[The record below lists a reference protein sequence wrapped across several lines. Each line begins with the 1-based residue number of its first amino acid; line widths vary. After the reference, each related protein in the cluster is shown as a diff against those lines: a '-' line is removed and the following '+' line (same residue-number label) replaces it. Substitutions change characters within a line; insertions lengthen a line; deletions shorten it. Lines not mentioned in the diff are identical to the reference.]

1 MYSDP
6 QVSVICDVY
15 NHGPYIRNAL
25 EGFVMQKT
33 NFSFEVLVH
42 DDASTDDSADIIRE
56 YEQKYPNLIKPI
68 YQSENQYSQKVPIDR
83 TYQIPRIKG
92 KYVATC
98 EGDDYW
104 TDPMKLQK
112 QYDFMEA
119 NPDYSMCTCSVVWLD
134 MRTNKQVNL
143 CRTGF
148 DKDVSLEEIIL
159 EKKGRIFQ
167 YATFFLKRE
176 VFCSRPEWTKHFGV
190 GDTPLAMNA
199 ALCGKVRM
207 LADTMA
213 VYRNHA
219 AGSWTSKIDM
229 DTSYKAAAIQ
239 RMIGGLTEFN
249 EQTQYQ
255 YADVVSFRIKHNR
268 YNIERL
274 NRDLNALRA
283 GELREIYE
291 SRGFKGRVSDV
302 LYCKAP
308 RLQAFI
314 MRILA
319 R

>member
-1 MYSDP
+1 MNQDIK
-6 QVSVICDVY
+6 VSIICNIY
-15 NHGPYIRNAL
+15 NHEQYVRDAL
-25 EGFVMQKT
+25 EGFVSQKT
-33 NFSFEVLVH
+33 DFPFEVLVH
-42 DDASTDDSADIIRE
+42 DDASTDHSADIIRE
-56 YEQKYPNLIKPI
+56 YELKYPQIIKPI
-68 YQSENQYSQKVPIDR
+68 YQSQNQYSQKIPIDR

-119 NPDYSMCTCSVVWLD
+119 NPEYSMCTCSVVWLD

-143 CRTGF
+143 CRTES

-159 EKKGRIFQ
+159 ERKGRIFQ
-167 YATFFLKRE
+167 YATYFLRRE

-213 VYRNHA
+213 IYRNHA
-219 AGSWTSKIDM
+219 VGSWTSKIDK
-229 DTSYKAAAIQ
+229 DVSYKTVAFQ
-239 RMIGGLTEFN
+239 RMISGLTEFN
-249 EQTQYQ
+249 HATQYQ
-255 YADVVSFRIKHNR
+255 YDDVVSFRIKRHQ
-268 YNIERL
+268 YNIGRI
-274 NRDLNALRA
+274 NRDIKALRSE
-283 GELREIYE
+283 ELREIYK
-291 SRGFKGRVSDV
+291 SRGIKGRVSDV
-302 LYCKAP
+302 LYCIAP

-314 MRILA
+314 MRILKW
-319 R
+319 